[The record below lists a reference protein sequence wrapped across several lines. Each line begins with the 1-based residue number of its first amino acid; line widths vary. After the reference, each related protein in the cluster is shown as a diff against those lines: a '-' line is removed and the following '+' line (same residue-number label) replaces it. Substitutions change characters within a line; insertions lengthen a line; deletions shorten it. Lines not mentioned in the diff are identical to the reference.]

1 MQLSFGIEEEL
12 AFIGTG
18 KYDFDA
24 FPDLCQSAKLA
35 QILLVKIS
43 YAGFETEK
51 EEVVNQQGI
60 YHK

>member
-1 MQLSFGIEEEL
+1 MFNFQPHRKNSLSTNPL
-12 AFIGTG
+12 C
-18 KYDFDA
+18 FDA
-24 FPDLCQSAKLA
+24 FSDLCQSAKLA

-43 YAGFETEK
+43 YAGFEIEK